1 MIKILFIVILISQI
15 FSQGMY
21 IDLEDSRNIYSLN
34 TELSSFVEILDNGNE
49 VETQYY
55 SLGLSSVLKGKN
67 QYEINFYKY
76 EKSKFLEA
84 GYTYFIKPEFYLNM
98 NFGFSYKYAIDNDDD
113 TRNDEYLSKFS
124 IYGNNKNSKKEK
136 ALKYFPFFTY
146 EYIYINNIYN
156 YDIYKI
162 GVSVLFNDIGIEPS
176 YSFISKDVNKIT
188 LKIYLWEFGY

>member
-1 MIKILFIVILISQI
+1 MIKVLFIVILISQI

-76 EKSKFLEA
+76 
-84 GYTYFIKPEFYLNM
+84 
-98 NFGFSYKYAIDNDDD
+98 
-113 TRNDEYLSKFS
+113 
-124 IYGNNKNSKKEK
+124 
-136 ALKYFPFFTY
+136 
-146 EYIYINNIYN
+146 
-156 YDIYKI
+156 
-162 GVSVLFNDIGIEPS
+162 
-176 YSFISKDVNKIT
+176 
-188 LKIYLWEFGY
+188 